1 MYQYAEQPDPPG
13 DERSTEYRP
22 GDRME
27 IIQGLNHQGSALKKR
42 FLQFFF
48 SLLILLGG
56 VAGLYAL
63 KSGKPAPQKEVAGT
77 PAPVVQVVTVTVGTH
92 AVRIIGQGTVRPLLN
107 AQLVPEVSGKV
118 LYTAASL
125 VNGGA
130 FKAGDELLKIDPID
144 YELAVTLAAARVGDA
159 EAKYALALEESEA
172 SIQEWR
178 DLNPGVDPPDLV
190 ARKPQLSAARA
201 KLEAEE
207 ADYRKALLQL
217 ERTRLKA
224 PFDGVVSAKMVD
236 IGQYVAPG
244 QQVATLYGTEAA
256 EIVVP
261 LESEHLRW
269 FHVPGFTGGS
279 DAGARAAVRVAIAG
293 QVREWEGRVMR
304 AEGRIDEKTR
314 LINVV
319 VRVEKPYSRK
329 PPLAAGLFANV
340 QIEGQVLEN
349 AALVPRAALRSGNMV
364 WVVDEDQRVTFREVK
379 VARISKDGVRVDKGL
394 ASGDR
399 VIVSQLKAV
408 IDGMKVRPID
418 GVAED
423 RP

>member
-1 MYQYAEQPDPPG
+1 MPFRGRAKREEGAQ
-13 DERSTEYRP
+13 
-22 GDRME
+22 
-27 IIQGLNHQGSALKKR
+27 HQGSVLKKR
-42 FLQFFF
+42 ILQFMV

-63 KSGKPAPQKEVAGT
+63 KAGKSAPQKKVSAT
-77 PAPVVQVVTVTVGTH
+77 PAPAVQVVSATVGAHT
-92 AVRIIGQGTVRPLLN
+92 VRIAGQGTVRPLLN
-107 AQLVPEVSGKV
+107 AQLVPQVSGNV

-125 VNGGA
+125 VNGGT
-130 FKAGDELLKIDPID
+130 FRAGDELLKIDPID
-144 YELAVTLAAARVGDA
+144 YELAVTLTAARVGDA

-172 SIQEWR
+172 AIQEWR
-178 DLNPGVDPPDLV
+178 DLNPGVEPPDLV

-236 IGQYVAPG
+236 IGQYVTPG

-261 LESEHLRW
+261 LESDHLQW
-269 FHVPGFTGGS
+269 FNVPGFTAEDGE
-279 DAGARAAVRVAIAG
+279 GARAVVRVAIAG
-293 QVREWEGRVMR
+293 QAREWAGRVMR

-319 VRVEKPYSRK
+319 VRVDNPYARK
-329 PPLAAGLFANV
+329 PPLAAGLFA
-340 QIEGQVLEN
+340 QVEIVGRTLE
-349 AALVPRAALRSGNMV
+349 AAAFLPRAALRPGDTV
-364 WVVDEDQRVTFREVK
+364 WVVDDEQRLGFRAVD
-379 VARISKDGVRVDKGL
+379 VARIAKDGVLVRGGL

-399 VIVSQLKAV
+399 VIVSQVKAV
-408 IDGMKVRPID
+408 TEGMKVRPLN
-418 GVAED
+418 GAAED

>member
-1 MYQYAEQPDPPG
+1 M
-13 DERSTEYRP
+13 
-22 GDRME
+22 
-27 IIQGLNHQGSALKKR
+27 LKKR
-42 FLQFFF
+42 ILQFAV

-63 KSGKPAPQKEVAGT
+63 KASKPTQQKKVTVA
-77 PAPVVQVVTVTVGTH
+77 PAPVVQVVSVSVGAHT
-92 AVRIIGQGTVRPLLN
+92 VRIAGQGTVRPLLN

-172 SIQEWR
+172 AIQEWR
-178 DLNPGVDPPDLV
+178 DLNPGVEPPDLV
-190 ARKPQLSAARA
+190 ARKPQLSAAQA

-236 IGQYVAPG
+236 IGQYVTPG
-244 QQVATLYGTEAA
+244 QAVATLYGTEAV

-261 LESEHLRW
+261 LESDHLQW
-269 FHVPGFTGGS
+269 FHVPGFTGGDGEGS
-279 DAGARAAVRVAIAG
+279 RAVVRVAIAG
-293 QVREWEGRVMR
+293 HLREWTGRVMR

-319 VRVEKPYSRK
+319 VRVDNPYARK
-329 PPLAAGLFANV
+329 PPLAAGLFAQV
-340 QIEGQVLEN
+340 EIEGNTLDA
-349 AALVPRAALRSGNMV
+349 AALLPRAALRPGDTV
-364 WVVDEDQRVTFREVK
+364 WVVGDDQRLGFRTVD
-379 VARISKDGVRVDKGL
+379 VARIAKDGVLVRGGV

-399 VIVSQLKAV
+399 VIVSQVKAV
-408 IDGMKVRPID
+408 TDGMKVRTLN
-418 GVAED
+418 GAAEG